1 MRGENYK
8 DLGTI
13 RKATK
18 AETGGESGY
27 FFKAVGESHMGLAPT
42 LKEAR
47 EALEQSAEIQRE
59 VRKAVTLLESY
70 GYKIYKEVNWKTFA

>member
-1 MRGENYK
+1 MTEQTYK
-8 DLGTI
+8 NLGTI

-27 FFKAVGESHMGLAPT
+27 FFKANGENRMGLAPT

-47 EALEQSAEIQRE
+47 EGLELAAEHQRE
-59 VRKAVTLLESY
+59 IRRAVNLLESS
-70 GYKIYKEVNWKTFA
+70 GYKVYKEINTRSFD